1 MEIHPL
7 QFVGALASA
16 SIVLI
21 VARVTN
27 GRKLPSQFSLRALL
41 TVMTLAA
48 VALSLIG
55 FALRS

>member
-7 QFVGALASA
+7 QFVGGFVAAC
-16 SIVLI
+16 IVLI
-21 VARVTN
+21 VARFAN